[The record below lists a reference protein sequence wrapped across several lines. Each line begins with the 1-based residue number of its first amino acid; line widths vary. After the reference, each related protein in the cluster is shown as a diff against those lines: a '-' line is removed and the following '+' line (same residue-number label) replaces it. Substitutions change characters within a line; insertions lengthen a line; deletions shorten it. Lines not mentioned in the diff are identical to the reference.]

1 MTRRVLTGVLVA
13 AVVTAS
19 PSQGQSALGRS
30 PNLRPV
36 WTREAGAAAIRLA
49 HRFEFL
55 AGGDELL
62 SFPTLTVG
70 AGLGRRISAGLDFTS
85 NSEIVATNL
94 GGNET
99 QFWVGWAPLTAE
111 RVGIDAT
118 LAWNTAAQSL
128 DGALTGTFRFGALSL
143 VAEGRAFSDQ
153 GGAGAAALAA
163 TGAVVWRLTP
173 MLELSG
179 DLGQTLSPDR
189 APSVW
194 SAGVAVA
201 IPGSPHTLS
210 LHATNG
216 AATTLQG
223 ATQRQVL
230 GLQRT
235 RFGFAFT
242 IPLGS
247 ASSWARIFRRDGG
260 EAADLP
266 EGADVVVAMR
276 QITLAPREVRIRAG
290 QSVAWANHDPLV
302 HTITADDRS
311 WDSGEVQPGANFVRR
326 FDLPGRYAY
335 HCTPHPQMRG
345 VVVVEP

>member
-1 MTRRVLTGVLVA
+1 MTGRILTGVLVA
-13 AVVTAS
+13 VVVVAN

-30 PNLRPV
+30 PNLRPE
-36 WTREAGAAAIRLA
+36 WTGEGGAAAIRIA

-62 SFPTLTVG
+62 SIPTLTVG
-70 AGLGRRISAGLDFTS
+70 AGLGRRVSAGLDFTS

-99 QFWVGWAPLTAE
+99 QFWVGWAPLRAG
-111 RVGIDAT
+111 RAGVDAT
-118 LAWNTAAQSL
+118 LAWNTAAASL
-128 DGALTGTFRFGALSL
+128 DGALTGTLRFGTLRL
-143 VAEGRAFSDQ
+143 VAEGRGLSDL
-153 GGAGAAALAA
+153 GGTGASALAA
-163 TGAVVWRLTP
+163 TGGLVWRLTP

-179 DLGQTLSPDR
+179 DVGQTLSPDR

-235 RFGFAFT
+235 RFGFTFT
-242 IPLGS
+242 IPLGA
-247 ASSWARIFRRDGG
+247 ASSWARIFRADGG
-260 EAADLP
+260 AAVATP
-266 EGADVVVAMR
+266 EGADAVVAMR

-290 QSVAWANHDPLV
+290 QSVAWANHDPLG
-302 HTITADDRS
+302 HTITADDHS

-326 FDLPGRYAY
+326 FDRPGRYPY

-345 VVVVEP
+345 VVVVE